1 MKNPYST
8 RPSSSS
14 AGTMI
19 PGMNEI
25 AVNVERSDAKVG
37 NSKPVVGFLYSVSR
51 TASGEYW
58 PLTIGNNVI
67 GRSEDCDIRLN
78 EMTVSARHAVLNIR
92 QMKTTKKLLVSL
104 DVSGTNGGFVNEEE
118 VGLDRVPCK
127 NGDKITIG
135 DNYVLYLVIL
145 DANELGLKVSEDFQ
159 PAETDAMAEVNVAS
173 KVPEGEAMA
182 MDSTTDLYDPSKRV
196 VGGTRTMGLD
206 GNDDDAGFTHML

>member
-8 RPSSSS
+8 RPTNPS

-37 NSKPVVGFLYSVSR
+37 TSKPVVGFLYSVSR

-67 GRSEDCDIRLN
+67 GRSEDCDIRLQ

-118 VGLDRVPCK
+118 VGLDKVPCK

-135 DNYVLYLVIL
+135 DNYILFLVIL
-145 DANELGLKVSEDFQ
+145 DANELGLKVSKDFQ
-159 PAETDAMAEVNVAS
+159 PAETDNMINTSNKMPDGVDID
-173 KVPEGEAMA
+173 P
-182 MDSTTDLYDPSKRV
+182 TTDLYDPSKRV
-196 VGGTRTMGLD
+196 VGGTRTLGMD
-206 GNDDDAGFTHML
+206 GNNDDAGFTHML